1 MAEADSPSFSAIRL
15 QYTPDRQLAVL
26 TFLQADLRSPLLI
39 RRLEEEL
46 LQAAK
51 ILKSRRLVVDFAGV
65 TVAPTAILGLVLQLV
80 VDAREREIRVR
91 VCNLAPVIRKA
102 FDLLNAK
109 GLVPVYENRKAAM
122 TDDWEKSD
130 KKKWWFF

>member
-1 MAEADSPSFSAIRL
+1 MAEAASPSFSAIRL

-26 TFLQADLRSPLLI
+26 TFLQSDLRSPILI
-39 RRLEEEL
+39 RRLEEEM
-46 LQAAK
+46 LQIAK
-51 ILKSRRLVVDFAGV
+51 TMECRRLVVDFGGV

-80 VDAREREIRVR
+80 VDARERGIRVR

-109 GLVPVYENRKAAM
+109 GLVPVYENRKAAIA
-122 TDDWEKSD
+122 DAWEKSD